1 MAEANDR
8 LSEGGP
14 DETERS
20 GKGET
25 VDGGDVEQPGA
36 VAQAAVDE
44 TVAAVS
50 AADGDGDGAAPK
62 LSFLGASS
70 GEEEALPEIDMA
82 SLKLFTLEELGEYDG
97 VKTETIYIAAAGIVF
112 EMTSEPGFYG
122 PGAGYGL
129 FAGHDAT
136 VNLARTSLKPETID
150 ALAADVGL
158 QQEQI
163 ECLEAWVT
171 RYRQKYP
178 IVGRIE
184 NNAEALSLTPVVATS
199 DGTPDESDCVIS

>member
-20 GKGET
+20 GKDET

-171 RYRQKYP
+171 RYRRKYP

>member
-20 GKGET
+20 GKDET

-136 VNLARTSLKPETID
+136 VNLARTSLKPETIV
-150 ALAADVGL
+150 ALA
-158 QQEQI
+158 E
-163 ECLEAWVT
+163 
-171 RYRQKYP
+171 
-178 IVGRIE
+178 
-184 NNAEALSLTPVVATS
+184 VVK
-199 DGTPDESDCVIS
+199 